1 MADPPP
7 AAERDVVLRVDIV
20 RTLPSFSLAVGF
32 ELAREVLVLFGPSGS
47 GKSLTLQ
54 AIAGVDRPN
63 GGRIAIAEREAP
75 ERPLFDAAAGVNL
88 KPQDRRIGYVPQ
100 SLALFPHLSVAEN
113 ATYGLRR
120 LPSSQRAAEA
130 RRLLALMRLS
140 GLADRLPGRLSGGQR
155 QRVALARAL
164 AVSPRLLLLDE
175 PFTALDGP
183 TRRLL
188 GHEVR
193 RLHEERGVPIL
204 LVTHDTDE
212 AFALADRIAVLDE
225 GRLLQIGPREQVF
238 GKPASRRVAEL
249 VGIENVLPAVVQSR
263 RGGEAVVTWGD
274 QGLVV
279 AGVGGEAWAGPGAR
293 VDVAV
298 SASQIMV
305 LRTEAEAGPEGRAN
319 VIAVRPTRTEMGR
332 DTIRM
337 ELAPLDG
344 RTSAPLH
351 LELPAYAYYRLGL
364 EARDTFAVQLKP
376 EWLHLMPSS

>member
-1 MADPPP
+1 MSDAPLPP
-7 AAERDVVLRVDIV
+7 ERDAVMRVDIV
-20 RTLPSFSLAVGF
+20 RTLPSFSLAVRF
-32 ELAREVLVLFGPSGS
+32 DLAREVLVLFGPSGS

-63 GGRIAIAEREAP
+63 GGRIAIAELGGA
-75 ERPLFDAAAGVNL
+75 ERPLFDAAAGVDV

-113 ATYGLRR
+113 VTYGLRR
-120 LPSSQRAAEA
+120 LPAEARADEA

-140 GLADRLPGRLSGGQR
+140 GLAERLPGRLSGGQR

-164 AVSPRLLLLDE
+164 AVTPRVLLLDE

-212 AFALADRIAVLDE
+212 AFALADRVAVLDE
-225 GRLLQIGPREQVF
+225 GRLLQIGPRRDVF
-238 GKPASRRVAEL
+238 AKPASRRVAEL
-249 VGIENVLPAVVQSR
+249 VGIENVLPAVVRGR
-263 RGGEAVVTWGD
+263 RGAEAVVAWGD
-274 QGLVV
+274 RSLIV
-279 AGVGGEAWAGPGAR
+279 AGVPAEAWAEVGAR

-298 SASQIMV
+298 SASQITV
-305 LRTEAEAGPEGRAN
+305 LRTEAEAAPEGRSN
-319 VIAVRPTRTEMGR
+319 VITVRSTRTEMGR

-337 ELAPLDG
+337 ELVPASGPV
-344 RTSAPLH
+344 SAPLH

-364 EARDTFAVQLKP
+364 ETRETFAVQLKP
-376 EWLHLMPSS
+376 EWLHLMPAA